1 MRMESGKSVLYGI
14 LSLLG
19 IVALYLVLR
28 HFLPGLSVLLLVV
41 LGLIALGII
50 VIVAVVLVLAFRKPK
65 DPGKPSTSEVTAQ
78 IAQGRSK
85 LVELRQLAMH
95 ISDQQIRQ
103 LSDEICVQ
111 ADKILRT
118 LKEQPEE
125 LSRVWNFF
133 DYYLP
138 TLGKILQKF
147 RQLEQNG
154 VLTRETTEKT
164 VACLTDI
171 RTAMERQHASLFDD
185 DVFDLAAEMKVMTE
199 VCKRDGLL

>member
-1 MRMESGKSVLYGI
+1 MENGRSS
-14 LSLLG
+14 SLGGLAALV
-19 IVALYLVLR
+19 ICVAGYFVLR
-28 HFLPGLSVLLLVV
+28 HFFPAMSRLLLILFGAAALLIVV
-41 LGLIALGII
+41 F
-50 VIVAVVLVLAFRKPK
+50 VAVVMVLAFRKPK
-65 DPGKPSTSEVTAQ
+65 DPDKPSNNEITAALQ
-78 IAQGRSK
+78 QGRTK
-85 LVELRQLAMH
+85 LMELRQLAMR
-95 ISDQQIRQ
+95 ISDRQVRQ
-103 LSDEICVQ
+103 LSDEICTQ

-154 VLTRETTEKT
+154 VLTPQTTEKT
-164 VACLTDI
+164 VACLRDI

-185 DVFDLAAEMKVMTE
+185 DAFDLAAEMKVMTE